1 MPSGRPHVIR
11 TFILVIV
18 AVVLA
23 LAPVLAAAAPLAD
36 AGPEIEDFTG
46 RPVVFEGFGTP
57 DQSQRIILFEW
68 DFDGD
73 GVYDWNSTK
82 TGRAT
87 YKFWDVGEYNA
98 TFRVTQYNVTDMELV
113 TDNDT
118 TRANIISGKPVGRIT
133 SSSTALVNS
142 DHRLEANYY
151 DPDGGQ
157 LEYEWRIDGNLAS
170 NEASFKYKFKE
181 LRSYNVTLFV
191 TDDEDEW
198 VTQQTDIKAVEELN
212 EEFDNSTYIYAI
224 VIVLAILVVA
234 VWAYWSILKGH
245 KEGKG
250 KKDPMTYSEMTG
262 GASEIVTEASLADRE
277 AETTPR
283 SKPKVVRPERMMVGP
298 EKTKGRGPRVAA
310 APDRMPCP
318 ECGTIMSEDGSCAFC
333 GSNEAIDSVEKQ
345 LRDLQGEGYILAKAE
360 EELER
365 AKTELHIKNFDE
377 VDAYLANAREL
388 MKVAVREHEKCLSL
402 MTLNDEL
409 VIMAKDLDLDVTKAA
424 NLLKLSKSFLKSGK
438 YEKAV
443 YYAERSRDYLL
454 EILEPFDLDLY
465 FCEHCKGEVGETDD
479 ECPHC
484 EKTIESGILK
494 RAKRELG
501 DLKRRFE
508 GLSKGH
514 EKHQPIAAQLEKA
527 TEHVDNRSTSAA
539 NEHINKASGM
549 LDETDVDDGTD
560 GDEETSDEED
570 DEASGTEGEST
581 S

>member
-1 MPSGRPHVIR
+1 MV
-11 TFILVIV
+11 LVVV
-18 AVVLA
+18 ALA
-23 LAPVLAAAAPLAD
+23 LAPTLVAASPLAD
-36 AGPEIEDFTG
+36 AGPEIEDYTG

-57 DQSQRIILFEW
+57 DESQRIILFEW

-73 GVYDWNSTK
+73 GEYDWNSTK

-87 YKFWDVGEYNA
+87 YKFWDVGKYNA
-98 TFRVTQYNVTDMELV
+98 TFRVTQYNVDDQELV

-118 TRANIISGKPVGRIT
+118 TSVNIISGKPVGRIT
-133 SSSTALVNS
+133 STSTALVNS
-142 DHRLEANYY
+142 DHRLEADYY

-157 LEYEWRIDGNLAS
+157 LEYEWRIDGDLAS
-170 NEASFKYKFKE
+170 NEASFKYNFKE
-181 LRSYNVTLFV
+181 LGTYNVTLFV

-198 VTQQTDIKAVEELN
+198 VTRQIDVRAVEELD
-212 EEFDNSTYIYAI
+212 EEFDNSIYVYAI

-234 VWAYWSILKGH
+234 VLAYWSILKGH

-250 KKDPMTYSEMTG
+250 KKDPLTYAEMAG
-262 GASEIVTEASLADRE
+262 GSSEIVTEASLADRE
-277 AETTPR
+277 AEAAPR
-283 SKPKVVRPERMMVGP
+283 SKPKVVRPERVVAGP
-298 EKTKGRGPRVAA
+298 GKAKGGGPRVAA

-345 LRDLQGEGYILAKAE
+345 IRDHQGDGYILAKAE

-365 AKTELHIKNFDE
+365 AKTELHVKNFDE
-377 VDAYLANAREL
+377 VDEYLANAKEL
-388 MKVAVREHEKCLSL
+388 MEVAVREHEKCLSL
-402 MTLNDEL
+402 MALNDEL
-409 VIMAKDLDLDVTKAA
+409 IIMAKDLDLDVTKAS

-443 YYAERSRDYLL
+443 FYAERSRDYLL
-454 EILEPFDLDLY
+454 DTLEPFDLDLY
-465 FCEHCKGEVGETDD
+465 FCEHCKGEVGEADD

-484 EKTIESGILK
+484 EEAIESGILK
-494 RAKRELG
+494 RAKRELVE
-501 DLKRRFE
+501 LKRRFG

-527 TEHVDNRSTSAA
+527 TEHVDSRSTSAA
-539 NEHINKASGM
+539 NEHIGKARGM
-549 LDETDVDDGTD
+549 LDEAGVGDGTD
-560 GDEETSDEED
+560 GEVETPDEED
-570 DEASGTEGEST
+570 KEDDEVEGGHT

>member
-1 MPSGRPHVIR
+1 MVR
-11 TFILVIV
+11 TFTLVLVVV
-18 AVVLA
+18 AIA
-23 LAPVLAAAAPLAD
+23 LAPALVTADPVAD
-36 AGPEIEDFTG
+36 AGPEIEDYTG

-57 DQSQRIILFEW
+57 DTSQRIILFEW

-82 TGRAT
+82 TGMAT
-87 YKFWDVGEYNA
+87 YKFWDVGVYNA
-98 TFRVTQYNVTDMELV
+98 TFRVTQYNVTDLELV

-118 TRANIISGKPVGRIT
+118 TSANIISGKPVGRIT
-133 SSSTALVNS
+133 SSSTALVDS
-142 DHRLEANYY
+142 DHRLEADYY

-157 LEYEWRIDGNLAS
+157 LEYEWRIDGDLAS
-170 NEASFKYKFKE
+170 TEASFKYKFKV
-181 LRSYNVTLFV
+181 LKTYNVTLFV

-198 VTQQTDIKAVEELN
+198 VTHHIGVRAVDELDEEA
-212 EEFDNSTYIYAI
+212 DNPIYIYAI
-224 VIVLAILVVA
+224 ITVLAILAVA
-234 VWAYWSILKGH
+234 ILAYWSILKGH

-250 KKDPMTYSEMTG
+250 KKEPMTYEEMAG
-262 GASEIVTEASLADRE
+262 RSQEIVTEASLADRE
-277 AETTPR
+277 AETAPS
-283 SKPKVVRPERMMVGP
+283 SKPKVVRPERVVTRF
-298 EKTKGRGPRVAA
+298 EKTKGGGPLVAA

-333 GSNEAIDSVEKQ
+333 GSNEAIDSVEKH
-345 LRDLQGEGYILAKAE
+345 LRDLQVDGYILAKAE
-360 EELER
+360 EELEH
-365 AKTELHIKNFDE
+365 AKTELHVKNFDE

-388 MKVAVREHEKCLSL
+388 MDVAVREHEKCLAL

-409 VIMAKDLDLDVTKAA
+409 IIMAKDLDLDVTKAA

-484 EKTIESGILK
+484 EKAIESGILK
-494 RAKRELG
+494 RAKRELV
-501 DLKRRFE
+501 DLKRRFK

-514 EKHQPIAAQLEKA
+514 DKHQPIAAQLEKA
-527 TEHVDNRSTSAA
+527 TEHVENRSTSAA
-539 NEHINKASGM
+539 NEHINKARGM
-549 LDETDVDDGTD
+549 LEETDMGDGTD
-560 GDEETSDEED
+560 EEGETSEDEED
-570 DEASGTEGEST
+570 DVEGEST